1 METGKEAAAVRQDQL
16 NALRWQGQRI
26 DAIAPGA
33 LPGLARVSNLVQSVR
48 TPEFEGVTFHE
59 VLTKSALNHVPPT
72 STMLPDEW
80 TINPYRGCT
89 HACSYCYARP
99 THEHLGLNIGD
110 DFDRQVVV
118 KVNIGDVLQQELATK
133 RVLPERVALGTNT
146 DPYQRAEGRYELMPR
161 VIEALT
167 SARIPFSILTKGSV
181 IRRDLDQLAR
191 SGEKVTVELGL
202 SISFLD
208 EELRHSVEPGT
219 PSTSARLDTIR
230 MIRDRGMD
238 CTVFLAPILPLLS
251 DSEQQLDDAVGALA
265 EAGTTH
271 VLPTP
276 LYLATGVKDLYFAWL
291 RREHPDLVPIYS
303 EMFARGSRSPEPYR
317 EMVIDR
323 VHRALRKHG
332 LPIPDESTSDKF
344 ALHGKRG
351 RPKRSAP
358 PGATLF

>member
-1 METGKEAAAVRQDQL
+1 MSGNEVAAEHQAQL

-59 VLTKSALNHVPPT
+59 VLTKSALNHVAAT
-72 STMLPDEW
+72 STMLPGEW

-89 HACSYCYARP
+89 HACAYCYARP
-99 THEHLGLNIGD
+99 THEHLGLDLGA
-110 DFDRQVVV
+110 DFDRQIVV
-118 KVNIGDVLQQELATK
+118 KVNIGDVLAQELATK

-161 VIEALT
+161 IIDALT
-167 SARIPFSILTKGSV
+167 GARIPFSILTKGSV
-181 IRRDLDQLAR
+181 IRRDLDRLAR
-191 SGEKVTVELGL
+191 SSASVNVELGL

-208 EELRHSVEPGT
+208 EELRHSLEPGT
-219 PSTSARLDTIR
+219 PSTSSRLATLA
-230 MIRDRGMD
+230 MIRDAGMD

-251 DSEQQLDDAVGALA
+251 DSEQQLDDVVAALA
-265 EAGTTH
+265 EAGATN

-276 LYLATGVKDLYFAWL
+276 LYLMTGVKELYFTWL
-291 RREHPDLVPIYS
+291 RRAHPELVGPYS
-303 EMFARGSRSPEPYR
+303 ELFAHGSRSPQPYR
-317 EMVIDR
+317 DTVRDR
-323 VHRALRKHG
+323 VHRALRRHG
-332 LPIPDESTSDKF
+332 LPIPDDSTSDKF

-351 RPKRSAP
+351 RPTPTEPAEP
-358 PGATLF
+358 TLF